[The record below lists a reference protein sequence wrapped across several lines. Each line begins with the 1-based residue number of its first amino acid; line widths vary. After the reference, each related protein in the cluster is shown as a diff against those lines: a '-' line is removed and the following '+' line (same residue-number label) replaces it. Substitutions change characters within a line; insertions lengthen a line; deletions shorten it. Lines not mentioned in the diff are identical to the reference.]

1 MSMIPETEKE
11 TIAMSSVLAGAFLT
25 GLKLIVGVMTGSL
38 GIISEAAHS
47 ALDLVAAFITFL
59 AVRVSDK
66 PADDEHRYGHG
77 KIENLS
83 ALIETILLLVTC
95 GWIIVEATKR
105 LVCKEVHVEAT
116 VWAFAVMVISIVIDL
131 SRSRALRRVAVKYD
145 SQALRADALNF
156 SADIW
161 SSLVVL
167 CGLGAVKL
175 SATIPALAGL
185 NRADS
190 VAALMVAVIVILVSI
205 RLGRQAVDVLLDS
218 APTGMVGQIQEAA
231 AAVKGVL
238 DSHKVRVRSS
248 GNKRFID
255 LHVDVDRNLPFE
267 KSHAISEEVEHR
279 VESLIPNSNALVH
292 IDPVE
297 DPQEAIADRV
307 RNVALNQQMT
317 VHNVRVHLENRGLF
331 VDMHLEVDDKMS
343 LRDAHSLASRL
354 ERDVRKDQPL
364 IAGISTHIESRRT
377 AIQPV
382 EDLTRGRE
390 QMVSQIQ
397 NLVNATVG
405 GPSCHN
411 VEVRRVNGH
420 APESEGELLVVT
432 LDCYF
437 DPDLSIG
444 EVHQRSH
451 DVEEQIVKSFPEV
464 ERVTVHAEPR
474 KRHGGQSDRTR
485 G

>member
-1 MSMIPETEKE
+1 MFMIPETEKE

-25 GLKLIVGVMTGSL
+25 GLKLIVGMMTGSL

-66 PADDEHRYGHG
+66 PADDQHSYGHG
-77 KIENLS
+77 KVENLS
-83 ALIETILLLVTC
+83 ALIETILLLITC
-95 GWIIVEATKR
+95 GWIVIEVVKR
-105 LVCKEVHVEAT
+105 LFFRQVHVEAT
-116 VWAFAVMVISIVIDL
+116 VWAFLIMFISIAVDI

-145 SQALRADALNF
+145 SQALAADALHF
-156 SADIW
+156 STDIW
-161 SSLVVL
+161 SSLAVL
-167 CGLGAVKL
+167 CGLGAVKIAGM
-175 SATIPALAGL
+175 SPTLAWL
-185 NRADS
+185 HQADS
-190 VAALMVAVIVILVSI
+190 VAALMVAVIVVRVSI
-205 RLGRQAVDVLLDS
+205 QLGRQAVDVLLDS

-231 AAVKGVL
+231 AAVDGVL

-267 KSHAISEEVEHR
+267 RSHAIAEEVERR
-279 VESLIPNSNALVH
+279 VESLTPNANALVH
-292 IDPVE
+292 IEPVE

-307 RNVALNQQMT
+307 RIIALNLQMT
-317 VHNVRVHLENRGLF
+317 IHNVRVHQEKRGLF
-331 VDMHLEVDDKMS
+331 VDMHLEVDDQMS
-343 LRDAHSLASRL
+343 LKDAHALASRL
-354 ERDVRKDQPL
+354 ERDVRRDQPL

-377 AIQPV
+377 AIQSV

-390 QMVSQIQ
+390 QMVGQIH

-405 GPSCHN
+405 GPNCHD
-411 VEVRRVNGH
+411 VEIRRVNGH

-432 LDCYF
+432 LHCYF
-437 DPDLSIG
+437 DPDLAIG
-444 EVHQRSH
+444 AVHQRSH
-451 DVEEQIVKSFPEV
+451 DVEERIVESFPEV

-474 KRHGGQSDRTR
+474 KRGGVTK
-485 G
+485 